1 MFLLICIYM
10 YTYKQIWW
18 AILRALFNSDIHA
31 NWMVIEFYMNAASN
45 HKNVHIVTD
54 ISRSKFTVTKTV
66 SWLIALVFMYV
77 HVFVHTSMKSWYA
90 HSWCLPVTVCDWCD
104 FQGKAMITLNFELH
118 WLPFIPHAVVW
129 VSGVDVRLYYYY
141 YYLWSPRA
149 WHHVWFVEVCEVI
162 LKRSSD

>member
-1 MFLLICIYM
+1 MQ
-10 YTYKQIWW
+10 T
-18 AILRALFNSDIHA
+18 
-31 NWMVIEFYMNAASN
+31 EFYRNVASN

-54 ISRSKFTVTKTV
+54 ILRSRGKFTVTKIV

-104 FQGKAMITLNFELH
+104 FQGKAKITLNFELH
-118 WLPFIPHAVVW
+118 WLPFIPDAVVW
-129 VSGVDVRLYYYY
+129 VSEVDVGLYYYY
-141 YYLWSPRA
+141 FLWSLRA
-149 WHHVWFVEVCEVI
+149 WHHVWFVVVCEVI